1 MTSDA
6 DTPEPPHRV
15 ERWLR
20 HHRIAI
26 VLVIVAVSAAFRGVY
41 FYQLSRGPCLWQHRW
56 QETDMSFFDA
66 WATGIAAGDWL
77 TDRSLHPIHLW
88 TTALAERYFREYP
101 EEAQQLEAEARGTG
115 RSAVELLWDRWY
127 GGKRFHQE
135 PLYPYMLALTYKVL
149 GRDVRYVFAW
159 QMLLGVLGNV
169 LVYLLARRS
178 FGDTV
183 GTVAAALC
191 VFYGPLVCYELIL
204 LRTAPLAFAGLAVA
218 WVVTL
223 AMDRDRPAWWLGA
236 GAVIGL
242 AVLLKSTNFLVLLG
256 LLPVLG
262 WRHRR
267 APSRFAWAAGA
278 LAIGFAGVLTPV
290 FARNVAV
297 GIPPSS
303 ISSVGS
309 VVVILANADGFRC
322 GDGFASFAW
331 DDVPP
336 IMHRTGGRLG
346 AALVECLKTHES
358 AWSVLG
364 QLMAKF
370 VAVWHWYEIP
380 NNVNFY
386 LYSEHAP
393 VLRWMPVRFLAVAP
407 LALVGMAVS
416 WRRLASCWPL
426 LLVLAS
432 VLVPLV
438 VFGTLGRYRLPMVPV
453 LAIFAALGA
462 VRIVEWAAARRL
474 EAAGLAAAFA
484 AVLAIIVGRPM
495 AEGVPM
501 INIAEY
507 AALSDFY
514 YRPQAELA
522 AGRGDFEG
530 AARLTAAALVHEPAL
545 VRQLGPARRAR
556 GEDERELARSYGRLR
571 HLCAEYLERAGRA
584 EEARVQRARALELD
598 RAAGASPG

>member
-1 MTSDA
+1 MTEHA

-20 HHRIAI
+20 DHRVAI
-26 VLVIVAVSAAFRGVY
+26 VLAIVAVSAAFRGVY

-56 QETDMSFFDA
+56 QESDMSFFDA
-66 WATGIAAGDWL
+66 WATEIAGGDWL

-88 TTALAERYFREYP
+88 TTAMAERYFREFP
-101 EEAQQLEAEARGTG
+101 QEALQLEAEARGTG

-135 PLYPYMLALTYKVL
+135 PLYPYLLALTYKVL
-149 GRDVRYVFAW
+149 GHDVRYVFAW

-169 LVYLLARRS
+169 LVYLLGRRY

-183 GTVAAALC
+183 GAVAAAIC
-191 VFYGPLVCYELIL
+191 VLYGPLVHYELIL
-204 LRTAPLAFAGLAVA
+204 LRTAPLAFTGLAAA

-223 AMDRDRPAWWLGA
+223 AMDRDRPASWLGA

-256 LLPVLG
+256 LLPVLA
-262 WRHRR
+262 WRHRH
-267 APSRFAWAAGA
+267 APPKLLWAAGG
-278 LAIGFAGVLTPV
+278 LAIGFACVLAPV
-290 FARNVAV
+290 LARNVAV
-297 GIPPSS
+297 GAPPSS

-322 GDGFASFAW
+322 GDGFATFAW

-346 AALVECLKTHES
+346 AAMVECLKTHES

-370 VAVWHWYEIP
+370 VAIWHWYEIP

-386 LYSEHAP
+386 LYSEYAP
-393 VLRWMPVRFLAVAP
+393 VLCWMPLRFLAVAP

-432 VLVPLV
+432 GLLPLI
-438 VFGTLGRYRLPMVPV
+438 VFGTLGRYRMPLVPV
-453 LAIFAALGA
+453 LAIFAAVGL
-462 VRIVEWAAARRL
+462 VRIAEWALARRL
-474 EAAGLAAAFA
+474 QAAGLSAGFA
-484 AVLAIIVGRPM
+484 VVLAFIVGRPM

-501 INIAEY
+501 INIAEHS
-507 AALSDFY
+507 ALDDFY

-522 AGRGDFEG
+522 AGQGDFEG
-530 AARLTAAALVHEPAL
+530 AAGLIAAALVHEPEL
-545 VRQLGPARRAR
+545 VHRLGPARKAR
-556 GEDERELARSYGRLR
+556 GDYETELARSYGRLH
-571 HLCAEYLERAGRA
+571 HLHADYLEQAGRA
-584 EEARVQRARALELD
+584 EEARAQRARAEELD
-598 RAAGASPG
+598 RAAG

>member
-20 HHRIAI
+20 NHRIAI
-26 VLVIVAVSAAFRGVY
+26 VLAIVAVSAALRGVY

-56 QETDMSFFDA
+56 QESDMSFFDA

-77 TDRSLHPIHLW
+77 TNRSLHPIHLW

-101 EEAQQLEAEARGTG
+101 EEAEQLEAEARGTA

-135 PLYPYMLALTYKVL
+135 PLYPYMLALTYEVL
-149 GRDVRYVFAW
+149 GHDVRYVFAW
-159 QMLLGVLGNV
+159 QMLLGMLGNV
-169 LVYLLARRS
+169 LVYLLARRY

-191 VFYGPLVCYELIL
+191 VLYGPLAFYELIL

-223 AMDRDRPAWWLGA
+223 AIDRDRPAWWLGA

-256 LLPVLG
+256 LLPILG

-267 APSRFAWAAGA
+267 APARFAWAAGA
-278 LAIGFAGVLTPV
+278 LAIGFACVLAPV

-297 GIPPSS
+297 GVPASS

-322 GDGFASFAW
+322 GEGFASFAW

-346 AALVECLKTHES
+346 AALVECLKTHGS

-364 QLMAKF
+364 QLVAKF

-407 LALVGMAVS
+407 LALVGMAIS

-453 LAIFAALGA
+453 LAIFAALGG

-474 EAAGLAAAFA
+474 EAAGLAAGFA

-507 AALSDFY
+507 SALSDFY

-530 AARLTAAALVHEPAL
+530 AAGLIAAALVHEPEL
-545 VRQLGPARRAR
+545 VRQLGPARKAR
-556 GEDERELARSYGRLR
+556 GDYETELARSYSRMR
-571 HLCAEYLERAGRA
+571 HLCADYLERAGRA
-584 EEARVQRARALELD
+584 EEARAQRARAEELS
-598 RAAGASPG
+598 RAAG